1 MTYRWPIEPTSNC
14 FFNVVLNTKLTFY
27 HHLLLSHNKTLKKH
41 CAKND
46 VFIIIKNDCHNNTL
60 NTEAIAQKCSEKALF
75 LKILQISIKNSL
87 SWILFLTNYKLQ
99 VCFIKNTTPTR
110 VFSENSINFS
120 GRLFLKHL
128 QVTADSYDAHQ
139 LEHKNSVQTLIKS
152 RTYWIQKKLLEW
164 FYIINGS

>member
-1 MTYRWPIEPTSNC
+1 MTS
-14 FFNVVLNTKLTFY
+14 
-27 HHLLLSHNKTLKKH
+27 LLSLKKWL
-41 CAKND
+41 D
-46 VFIIIKNDCHNNTL
+46 KNDCHD
-60 NTEAIAQKCSEKALF
+60 NTEAIAQKCSEKVLF

-99 VCFIKNTTPTR
+99 VCFTKNTTPTR

-128 QVTADSYDAHQ
+128 QVTADSYDA
-139 LEHKNSVQTLIKS
+139 VQTLIKS
-152 RTYWIQKKLLEW
+152 RTYWIQKKLPEW